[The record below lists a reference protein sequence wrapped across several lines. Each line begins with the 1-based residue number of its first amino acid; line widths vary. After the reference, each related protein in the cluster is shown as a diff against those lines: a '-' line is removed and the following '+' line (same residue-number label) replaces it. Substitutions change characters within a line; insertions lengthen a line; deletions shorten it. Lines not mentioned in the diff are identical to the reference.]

1 MTYDEP
7 KWFQKNSCLS
17 TIFDHSDSY
26 KNYPDKKN
34 VWRKRFGGSL
44 KLTRQCMNFKNDDSA

>member
-26 KNYPDKKN
+26 KNYPDKK
-34 VWRKRFGGSL
+34 KRVKKAFWWQPQAHAS
-44 KLTRQCMNFKNDDSA
+44 MHEF